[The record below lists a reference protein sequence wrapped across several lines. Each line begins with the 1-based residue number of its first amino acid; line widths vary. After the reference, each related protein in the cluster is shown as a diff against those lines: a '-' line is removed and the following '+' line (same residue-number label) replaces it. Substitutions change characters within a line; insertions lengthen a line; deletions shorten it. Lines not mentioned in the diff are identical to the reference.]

1 MEEKKEASRIFIS
14 NSNNK
19 LRDLRLSLK
28 NAKSESPQDGN
39 VIEEI
44 ETEIDALQK
53 EMSDREQQ
61 SEIFENDSSASGSD
75 EGKNDAD
82 NDYVEG
88 TDEEESDVEVLLLLL
103 VLLLQLLLLL
113 LLLLLLQLVT
123 TTTTITTATITTTYR

>member
-1 MEEKKEASRIFIS
+1 MEEKKEVSRIFIS

-19 LRDLRLSLK
+19 LRDLRRSLK
-28 NAKSESPQDGN
+28 NAKKEEPQDGN

-53 EMSDREQQ
+53 EISDREDQ
-61 SEIFENDSSASGSD
+61 SEILDNDSSASGSD

-88 TDEEESDVEVLLLLL
+88 TDEEDTDVEVLLLLL

-123 TTTTITTATITTTYR
+123 TTTITTTYR